1 MSKKEDNRIQ
11 RNLVGAW
18 GKLPPRDLPPV
29 SEWSV
34 TKTTRPSPS
43 KQVPRALSNPSRS
56 SNPDGNPAGCA
67 RAIGRE
73 AFRVCEGGQRVLLR
87 LECALSRESD
97 QYIRAKGMRH
107 PKDHPEFHSPS
118 EA

>member
-18 GKLPPRDLPPV
+18 GKLPPRDLPPGN
-29 SEWSV
+29 E
-34 TKTTRPSPS
+34 PELPS

-87 LECALSRESD
+87 LECALSGESD

-107 PKDHPEFHSPS
+107 PEYHPEFHSPS

>member
-18 GKLPPRDLPPV
+18 GKLPPRDLPPGNEPELSADV
-29 SEWSV
+29 ELKKCCRTVAQVLTCRGSSPQYLSATHHAVQTRMGTRRVVPERSEE
-34 TKTTRPSPS
+34 KPS
-43 KQVPRALSNPSRS
+43 
-56 SNPDGNPAGCA
+56 D
-67 RAIGRE
+67 
-73 AFRVCEGGQRVLLR
+73 
-87 LECALSRESD
+87 D

-107 PKDHPEFHSPS
+107 PEYHPEFHSPS